1 LGKLRIN
8 VNQVSFEGVVFEET
22 ISPGSL
28 DLDTEIVKFCKP
40 LQVRV
45 EACRVSNVIS
55 AHLVISSEILFQC
68 SRCLNEFK
76 NEFNK
81 EIQLDYPFDSSV
93 RYIDLDPDI
102 REEIIMDYP
111 IKPLC
116 VAKCK
121 GLCVKCGKNLNEGG
135 CNCGS
140 T

>member
-1 LGKLRIN
+1 MRIF
-8 VNQVSFEGVVFEET
+8 VNQVPFEGIVLEEE

-28 DLDTEIVKFCKP
+28 DLDTEMVSFHSP
-40 LQVRV
+40 LKVR
-45 EACRVSNVIS
+45 AQASRIGNVIS
-55 AHLVISSEILFQC
+55 VDLDMKAQILLKC
-68 SRCLNEFK
+68 SRCLNEF
-76 NEFNK
+76 ENK
-81 EIQLDYPFDSSV
+81 LVKKTQLNYPFDNSST
-93 RYIDLDPDI
+93 YIDLDPDI

-116 VAKCK
+116 AKECK